1 MIEMLSFL
9 IEEPINVATCIG
21 VGMVT
26 VSFCFLIH
34 LLATFNE
41 YHRPILPILASII
54 FLLGPVLMLG
64 VVAGQGQDTGSMY
77 LFELDNF
84 KSLLDNFKSL
94 LFLWLDFG
102 FSTLFLFLPL
112 LFAVGTMQM
121 LRITSLVQQ
130 RTPYWLL
137 STIERPL
144 GVDDCAHSCSP
155 LSHHG
160 ARHLRA

>member
-121 LRITSLVQQ
+121 LRITFA
-130 RTPYWLL
+130 RPAEDPLL
-137 STIERPL
+137 ASI
-144 GVDDCAHSCSP
+144 DH
-155 LSHHG
+155 
-160 ARHLRA
+160 

>member
-41 YHRPILPILASII
+41 YHRPILPILSSII

-84 KSLLDNFKSL
+84 KSLL
-94 LFLWLDFG
+94 FLSLDFG

-121 LRITSLVQQ
+121 LRITFA
-130 RTPYWLL
+130 RPAEDPLL
-137 STIERPL
+137 ASI
-144 GVDDCAHSCSP
+144 DD
-155 LSHHG
+155 
-160 ARHLRA
+160 

>member
-41 YHRPILPILASII
+41 YHRPILPILSSII

-64 VVAGQGQDTGSMY
+64 VVAGQDQDTGSMY

-102 FSTLFLFLPL
+102 FSTLFLFL

-121 LRITSLVQQ
+121 LRITFA
-130 RTPYWLL
+130 RPAEDPLL
-137 STIERPL
+137 ASI
-144 GVDDCAHSCSP
+144 DH
-155 LSHHG
+155 
-160 ARHLRA
+160 